1 MVRLVRVLGR
11 LALAAAT
18 LGLALGLVAGSRGA
32 GPTVVVLPATGT
44 VDSVMAGY
52 IEEGIRKAAED
63 GAAAVVIELNT
74 PGGTLDATQKIVSA
88 LLEAPLPTVVWV
100 APSGGRAASAGT
112 FITLA
117 GHVALMA
124 PGTNIGAAS
133 PVGSQGED
141 IAGTMG
147 EKVRNDA
154 VANIRAIA
162 DARGR
167 NADWAETTVTEAASV
182 PAAEAVA
189 IGAVD
194 GIAASIDDVITF
206 IDGRTVTV
214 QGTPW
219 TIETTGATPVTLDMN
234 PFQAL
239 LHLLSDA
246 NIAFLLFTLG
256 SLGLVFE
263 LQNPN
268 FVTGI
273 IGIISIILAF
283 IGFGSLPLNVGG
295 LLLIIMAIVLLVL
308 EVTVTSH
315 GLLAVGAIV
324 CFVLGASALYTA
336 PGNPTAPAAEVAFPV
351 LATAVIAMGLF
362 AATIAV
368 VAYRTRRMRPSP
380 VLVGSLRVVG
390 EAGTVARPLDPVGS
404 VVAVGEEWTARAADR
419 RTLQRGTKVRVVA
432 QDGLTLVVEP
442 AEIGSTD

>member
-1 MVRLVRVLGR
+1 MITVVRVLSR
-11 LALAAAT
+11 LSLAAGTLGFALA
-18 LGLALGLVAGSRGA
+18 LVAGVRGA
-32 GPTVVVLPATGT
+32 APTVTVLPTTGV
-44 VDSVMAGY
+44 VDTVMAGY
-52 IEEGIRKAAED
+52 VEEGVRQAAAD

-88 LLEAPLPTVVWV
+88 LLEAPLPTIVWV

-141 IAGTMG
+141 IEGTMG
-147 EKVRNDA
+147 DKVRNDA

-162 DARGR
+162 EARGR
-167 NADWAETTVTEAASV
+167 NADWAERTVTEALSV
-182 PAAEAVA
+182 SAVEAVDV
-189 IGAVD
+189 GAVD
-194 GIAASIDDVITF
+194 GLAASIEEVLAF
-206 IDGRTVTV
+206 ADGLEVTV
-214 QGTPW
+214 QSQPW
-219 TIETTGATPVTLDMN
+219 TIETTGAVPVTVEMN

-239 LHLLSDA
+239 LHLLSEP

-273 IGIISIILAF
+273 IGVISIVLAF

-295 LLLIIMAIVLLVL
+295 LLLIVLAIVLLVL

-315 GLLAVGAIV
+315 GLLTVGAIV
-324 CFVLGASALYTA
+324 CFALGASALYTA
-336 PGNPTAPAAEVAFPV
+336 PGTPTAPTVEVAFPV
-351 LATAVIAMGLF
+351 LATAVVGMGAIAVL
-362 AATIAV
+362 IAV
-368 VAYRTRRMRPSP
+368 VAYRTRRMKPSP
-380 VLVGSLRVVG
+380 VLVGSLR
-390 EAGTVARPLDPVGS
+390 A
-404 VVAVGEEWTARAADR
+404 GEEWTARTVDR
-419 RTLQRGTKVRVVA
+419 RALPRGTKVRVVA

-442 AEIGSTD
+442 AEGSPAG

>member
-206 IDGRTVTV
+206 IDGRTVKV